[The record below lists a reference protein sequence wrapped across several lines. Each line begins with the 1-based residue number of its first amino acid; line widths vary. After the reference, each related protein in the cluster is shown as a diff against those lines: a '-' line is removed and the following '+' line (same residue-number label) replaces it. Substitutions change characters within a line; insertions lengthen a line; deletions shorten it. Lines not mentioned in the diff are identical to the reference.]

1 MENKKIKFALFA
13 DLHYGENIYLTS
25 VSDLNEI
32 LDRANE
38 NNVDFIIHAG
48 DFCNDY
54 IGSPEITN
62 RYLKNVYD
70 IPAYGIYGNHELEK
84 RATMQI
90 VTPLLNNREV
100 VWGTPDGKIGDG
112 SIAYFYFEVNGIR
125 IVCTD
130 TNYSFN
136 PEKNKWEHN
145 LQSSWG
151 PHVGNIKAHSL
162 SPVQIAWLQKVL
174 MDSADQGIPCIVVS
188 HETFSGI
195 WGDSHDSDVVRQIF
209 KNANQRRC
217 GTVLMAINGHLHTNH
232 AKVIDDV
239 LYFDVNTVKNGYWAP
254 SEKHYG
260 DFSADII
267 NYDEQGNEIGKTKT
281 LLNDLKQG
289 ANTWFFDEPLSAI
302 VTVSSDG
309 EIKIEGKQTSWIHGI
324 VPSEDGKNGTEAEIS
339 DNEFKLDIV

>member
-112 SIAYFYFEVNGIR
+112 SIAYFYFDINGIR

-136 PEKNKWEHN
+136 SEN
-145 LQSSWG
+145 
-151 PHVGNIKAHSL
+151 
-162 SPVQIAWLQKVL
+162 
-174 MDSADQGIPCIVVS
+174 
-188 HETFSGI
+188 
-195 WGDSHDSDVVRQIF
+195 VRQ
-209 KNANQRRC
+209 
-217 GTVLMAINGHLHTNH
+217 
-232 AKVIDDV
+232 
-239 LYFDVNTVKNGYWAP
+239 
-254 SEKHYG
+254 
-260 DFSADII
+260 
-267 NYDEQGNEIGKTKT
+267 
-281 LLNDLKQG
+281 
-289 ANTWFFDEPLSAI
+289 
-302 VTVSSDG
+302 
-309 EIKIEGKQTSWIHGI
+309 
-324 VPSEDGKNGTEAEIS
+324 
-339 DNEFKLDIV
+339 